1 MNINFIKISQN
12 IYLEIS
18 TNVDMHN
25 IDYYTNFNVELII
38 EDTKYNLLNENIL
51 YIKNILE
58 KYIENINNYILDNR
72 LLREDLG
79 IDLNNYYY
87 FLNYEINNFSLIVD
101 ENGNWI
107 GEKYNCFCN
116 NKYATWIYKFDNK
129 IYLEV
134 TPLFDFFKYDAND
147 LEYKIFI
154 RKYKRVII
162 VELDFEILLETYN
175 KLDTIYKDIINIKN
189 INN

>member
-1 MNINFIKISQN
+1 MNINFIKISPN

-18 TNVDMHN
+18 TNVDIHN
-25 IDYYTNFNVELII
+25 IDYYT
-38 EDTKYNLLNENIL
+38 KYGLLNENIL

-58 KYIENINNYILDNR
+58 KYIENINDYILDNR
-72 LLREDLG
+72 LLRENLG

-87 FLNYEINNFSLIVD
+87 FLNYEINNYNLIVD

-134 TPLFDFFKYDAND
+134 TPLFDFFKYDTND

-162 VELDFEILLETYN
+162 TEVDFKVLIKIYN
-175 KLDTIYKDIINIKN
+175 NLKFICKKINKY
-189 INN
+189 